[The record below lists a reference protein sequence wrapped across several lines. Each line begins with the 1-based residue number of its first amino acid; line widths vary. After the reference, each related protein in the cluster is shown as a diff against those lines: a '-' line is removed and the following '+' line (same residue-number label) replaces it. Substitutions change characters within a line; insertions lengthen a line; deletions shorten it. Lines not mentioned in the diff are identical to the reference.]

1 MTPSELRRKLVGEG
15 YRRLKQMYAEDKVP
29 EYITD
34 FDKLI
39 MKIIDINQ
47 DVSRHIAPVIKSGGG
62 REPEGVEQLLQ
73 SLYLQ
78 QSLQFTKDELQ
89 QIFAW
94 QMTSTAMT
102 GLYPGRLGVAPRL
115 PSGDNTPDISGGTK

>member
-39 MKIIDINQ
+39 MRIIDINQ
-47 DVSRHIAPVIKSGGG
+47 DVSKSMTPVLQSGGG
-62 REPEGVEQLLQ
+62 RDVEATEQLIH

-102 GLYPGRLGVAPRL
+102 GLYPQRLGVAPRL
-115 PSGDNTPDISGGTK
+115 PNADNTPNIE